1 MSTPKAPSRSEP
13 ASWEHYKLFRHVKEA
28 IRAIPDYFSTPT
40 TIEGIHTADLFT
52 LNSALGAMIEDQVV
66 ATLNKLRPMWD
77 AEDKYQAYSFIRQA
91 QTFPDVLLRKSENGA
106 DILMG
111 IELKGWYLLA
121 KERMPNFRFVV
132 SADACNEWD
141 LIVVVPWVLS
151 NVLSG
156 TPVAHRPYIELA
168 KYAAQQRNYYW
179 KYERQTSTDNEITRA
194 GGIKPY
200 PAKGDHISDKPK
212 SDSGNNFGRLARYD
226 IMKPYVAAMLDLNVR
241 GIPVKSWIKFFSE
254 NCSQSG

>member
-1 MSTPKAPSRSEP
+1 MSKPKSPSRCEP
-13 ASWEHYKLFRHVKEA
+13 SSWEHYELFKRVKEA

-66 ATLNKLRPMWD
+66 ATLNRLRPVWD
-77 AEDKYQAYSFIRQA
+77 PDDEYQAYSFVRQA
-91 QTFPDVLLRKSENGA
+91 QTFPDVTLRKSQNGA
-106 DILMG
+106 NILMG

-132 SADACNEWD
+132 SPEACNDWD

-156 TPVAHRPYIELA
+156 TPVAHRPFIDLA
-168 KYAAQQRNYYW
+168 KYAAEQRNYYW
-179 KYERQTSTDNEITRA
+179 QHERDAKADT
-194 GGIKPY
+194 GIKLATNVKPY
-200 PAKGDHISDKPK
+200 PLKGDQISDRPNK
-212 SDSGNNFGRLARYD
+212 DSGNNFGRLARYD
-226 IMKPYVAAMLDLNVR
+226 IMRPYVHEMLNLDVR
-241 GIPVKSWIKFFSE
+241 GIPVSSWIKFFSE
-254 NCSQSG
+254 NCSESQ